1 MQRFISFLKEIC
13 KLVHMK
19 AIICNPI
26 DINPECNSQ
35 PASNKP
41 NETHTMPIK
50 SKIYYER
57 AVSI

>member
-1 MQRFISFLKEIC
+1 
-13 KLVHMK
+13 MK
-19 AIICNPI
+19 AIICDPI
-26 DINPECNSQ
+26 DINPDQSNSQ

-50 SKIYYER
+50 SKIYFER